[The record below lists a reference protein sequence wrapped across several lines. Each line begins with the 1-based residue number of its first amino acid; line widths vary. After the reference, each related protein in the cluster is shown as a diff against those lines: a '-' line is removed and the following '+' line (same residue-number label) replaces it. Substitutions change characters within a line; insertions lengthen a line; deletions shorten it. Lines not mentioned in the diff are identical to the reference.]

1 MARRLRAAR
10 MRWCASRLTEH
21 VFTLE
26 GGRSVQPPLSPS
38 WLRGVL
44 IGGGTASGS
53 PTVHGPQK
61 TAVHAV
67 PKGHLAVHA
76 VHGERDSSGWTALL
90 ERSMDVKRTVPG
102 SWLRGTRGRWCITTV
117 LLAKRTMTMAKPTS
131 DEGGMKE
138 SEEKNRSK
146 KMPRL
151 ELVLLAVALAVA
163 LPKVLPFFEK
173 NDHTPV
179 VDKCDCPTHSTPWEN
194 YDNGLGLE
202 GNISDCCCDYAT
214 VNKLNRD
221 VLNPLLS
228 LIVKQPYFKYFKV
241 NLWCDCPFWE
251 DEGMCS
257 LRDCSVCECTEEEKN
272 EADKGVARFNGH
284 KEKDVPCAEDASLE
298 EKLGAVDRQLGK
310 HLEVE
315 WSGTDNPWVHDS
327 IVPEGDLVYINL
339 LRNPERFT
347 GFQGENSHKIWN
359 AIYSQDCFREE
370 SEVCEEKRL
379 VYRLISGTHSS
390 ITAHIAGDY
399 LLDEENKIWGPNLTI
414 FETRLAQP
422 EQRFMLE
429 NLYFTYLFVL
439 RAVMKAGDVL
449 SRVDYYTGSGQ
460 LDAVT
465 SNLMKRL
472 VQNPELQQACPVP
485 FHEGLMWTGEGSES
499 LKQELQ
505 TNFRNISRIMDC
517 VGCEKCRLWGKLQT
531 QGLGTALKILFST
544 QSSEDR
550 LLFSRNEIVALV
562 NYLNRLSESLETVR
576 MQGVAVKYL
585 RESQGVF

>member
-1 MARRLRAAR
+1 MD
-10 MRWCASRLTEH
+10 RWDR
-21 VFTLE
+21 
-26 GGRSVQPPLSPS
+26 
-38 WLRGVL
+38 
-44 IGGGTASGS
+44 
-53 PTVHGPQK
+53 TVHGGKDRLRLFPSR
-61 TAVHAV
+61 T
-67 PKGHLAVHA
+67 
-76 VHGERDSSGWTALL
+76 SSPVQQ
-90 ERSMDVKRTVPG
+90 RSRQQRI
-102 SWLRGTRGRWCITTV
+102 S
-117 LLAKRTMTMAKPTS
+117 TMAASSP
-131 DEGGMKE
+131 DEGGKE
-138 SEEKNRSK
+138 DRKDGMMAR

-151 ELVLLAVALAVA
+151 DVVLLAVALAVA
-163 LPKVLPFFEK
+163 LPKVLPFFERSIREQ
-173 NDHTPV
+173 V
-179 VDKCDCPTHSTPWEN
+179 VDKCDCPTRSTPSED
-194 YDNGLGLE
+194 YEIGLGLE

-241 NLWCDCPFWE
+241 NLYCDCPFWQ

-257 LRDCSVCECTEEEKN
+257 LRDCSVCQCTEEEKN
-272 EADKGVARFNGH
+272 EADKGVARFNHQEGQ
-284 KEKDVPCAEDASLE
+284 DAPCAEDASLQ

-315 WSGTDNPWVHDS
+315 WSGTENPWVHDS
-327 IVPEGDLVYINL
+327 VVAEEDLVYINL

-359 AIYSQDCFREE
+359 AIYGQDCFREE
-370 SEVCEEKRL
+370 SEVCQEKEL

-414 FETRLAQP
+414 FETRLAKP

-449 SRVDYYTGSGQ
+449 SKVDYYTGSGQ
-460 LDAVT
+460 LDEVT

-485 FHEGLMWTGEGSES
+485 FNEGLMWTGEGSER

-517 VGCEKCRLWGKLQT
+517 VGCEKCRLWGKLQA
-531 QGLGTALKILFST
+531 QGLGTALKILFSS
-544 QSSEDR
+544 QGSNGA

-562 NYLNRLSESLETVR
+562 NYLNRLSESLEIVR
-576 MQGVAVKYL
+576 MQGVAIKYL
-585 RESQGVF
+585 RESQGVL